1 MQVQDTTLQEALWS
15 EDCVEQIKAI
25 QLAAR
30 QRRED
35 LLPDLIRLLS
45 ADHVGYFVEE
55 VLPSFGEVVRPPL
68 SELLRNPSTDEL
80 ARYRA
85 AGTLARFGDVE
96 AVPILLQA
104 IGRTHTN
111 QTYFSVLTRLAPEA
125 LKKRLVRLIQEKA
138 FAMFM
143 TTEPDKADYL
153 SKLIL
158 TLYDVHGQGEITP
171 LLEGLRVGAKDWR
184 VRAAAEVALAPR

>member
-1 MQVQDTTLQEALWS
+1 MQVHDTTLQEALWS
-15 EDCVEQIKAI
+15 EDCVEQIRAV
-25 QLAAR
+25 QLAAK

-45 ADHVGYFVEE
+45 SGHVGYFVEE
-55 VLPSFGEVVRPPL
+55 ILPSFGEVVRPPL
-68 SELLRNPSTDEL
+68 SEMLHNPSTNDL

-96 AVPILLQA
+96 AIPILLQA

-111 QTYFSVLTRLAPEA
+111 QTYFYSLAQLAPEA
-125 LKKRLVRLIQEKA
+125 LKKRLLRLIQEKA

-143 TTEPDKADYL
+143 TTEPRKADYL
-153 SKLIL
+153 AKLIL
-158 TLYDVHGQGEITP
+158 TLHDVRGQHEIIP

-184 VRAAAEVALAPR
+184 VRAAAEAALAR